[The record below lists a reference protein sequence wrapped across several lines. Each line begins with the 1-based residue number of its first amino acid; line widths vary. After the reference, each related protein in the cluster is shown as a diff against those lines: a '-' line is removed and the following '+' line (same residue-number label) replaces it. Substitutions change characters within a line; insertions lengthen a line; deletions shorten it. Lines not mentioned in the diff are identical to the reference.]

1 MTVTEFSGDL
11 IFDAAARHWPE
22 REFGWQWRLGDLL
35 AAVRDQIEED
45 VMADRAE
52 EDGDELED
60 VICDLRS
67 AIDEIDSAASSLR
80 RAAKAVK
87 AGVAG

>member
-1 MTVTEFSGDL
+1 MTVTEFNRDV

-35 AAVRDQIEED
+35 AAVRAEITEE
-45 VMADRAE
+45 VMFDRSE
-52 EDGDELED
+52 EGGGLDG
-60 VICDLRS
+60 VINDLRS

-80 RAAKAVK
+80 RSAREIKAAK
-87 AGVAG
+87 